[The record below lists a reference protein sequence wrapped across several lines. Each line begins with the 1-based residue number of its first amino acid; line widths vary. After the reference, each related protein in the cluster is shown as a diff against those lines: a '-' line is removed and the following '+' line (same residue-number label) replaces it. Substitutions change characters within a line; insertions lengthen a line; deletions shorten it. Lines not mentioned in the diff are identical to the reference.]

1 MEKDIKNI
9 KKNTDSIDI
18 GHNIR
23 RKKPVAI
30 VGIGASAGGL
40 ESFEEFFRNL
50 DSNNGIAFILVSH
63 LDPGHA
69 SMLTEILQRSAKM
82 PVLEAQNE
90 MAIEPDHVYVIPPNW
105 DMAVFHGV
113 LQLKI
118 PEKIR
123 GLRMPIDYFFRSLA
137 EDQEEKSIAIILSG
151 TGTDGT
157 SGLRTILGA
166 GGISFVQDP
175 ADAKYDGMPLSAIR
189 NNLATYVTA
198 VDKIPRELLSYISN
212 HFKKEARVFPA
223 VKNDTFY
230 DTGEILKII
239 RVATGHDFNLYKH
252 GTIDRRIER
261 RMKANNVESVRDYE
275 NYLLKN
281 PEEAQLLFKE
291 LLINVTNFFRDPEA
305 FDILLKERIPQL
317 FLNKPKEYC
326 FRIWVPGCATGE
338 EAYSIAICLR
348 EYMDAIKQDF
358 KIQIYSTDINEGSI
372 SAARSGTYPKSI
384 ATYVSPDRLNRF
396 FIKDDAMYRVKK
408 EIREM
413 ITFAVHNVIIDPPF
427 IKLDMISCRN
437 LLIYLEPQLQ
447 KLLISVFSYAL
458 KPEGILFLGSAETV
472 GSQTGLFAEVNKKH
486 KFFKSIPYPV
496 SKHSGLVGN
505 FALYGLPKH
514 EKSDNAEN
522 KTITA
527 NLAEITK
534 RELLKSYAPSS
545 VVTDESG
552 NILFVYGDTG
562 KFLSPAPGPA
572 SLNIVEMAIKELKL
586 KISTAIR
593 SAVKQKNM
601 VEYNGIIVKE
611 DKETRIINII
621 VRPFEDADN
630 SRMLLIISFQETI
643 KKQQEKEKAFINF
656 PTGKKDSGYIE
667 ELEKE
672 LAREK
677 ENINSITDD
686 TQAFTEELRSTNEEL
701 QSTNEELQSANE
713 ELDTSREEMQSVNE
727 ELITV
732 NSELSAKID
741 QFAEIQN
748 DLKNL
753 LENINVGT
761 IFLDEKLNIKRY
773 TRHAI
778 NLFHLI
784 PTDIGRPFSDIN
796 SELIVS
802 GLIAKAENSLEKFAT
817 YEEEIL
823 DNSGKWYLMRI
834 LPYRTTEDIV
844 DGVVITF
851 TEITALKKIESS
863 YMDASEL
870 TENILNTVRESL
882 LILDKDLMVISAN
895 RSFYDSFKVTPAET
909 VGNLIFTLGNKQWD
923 IPKLRTLLEDILPK
937 NTEFENYE
945 VEHEFLSIGRK
956 VMLLNARLITQEESL
971 SQLILLAIEDITDRK
986 KAEEAMRASE
996 ISFKTIFEEA
1006 PLGIALIDSLSGYI
1020 YSANQMFAKIVGKTV
1035 EEMEQIDWKRIT
1047 HPDDF
1052 QKDFENMTLLNAG
1065 KIKGFQMEK
1074 RYYRCVGTL
1083 VWINMTIVSVDSGDK
1098 TLKRHLCMIED
1109 ITNRKAAEG
1118 ALKNSEERYAAI
1130 FNQSPIAIEYYDSD
1144 GCLIN
1149 VNNACI
1155 KMFGVVNINEISGFR
1170 LFEDPNIAG
1179 EVKERLFKKEQV
1191 RFVAEF
1197 SFEEVKRL
1205 NLYGTTRSGK
1215 IILDWYIAPV
1225 IEDGKI
1231 TGYIEQIQE
1240 ITPVIDSGK
1249 ITGP

>member
-1 MEKDIKNI
+1 MNKDIKNI
-9 KKNTDSIDI
+9 RQNTDSIDI
-18 GHNIR
+18 EENIA
-23 RKKPVAI
+23 RKKPLAI

-50 DSNNGIAFILVSH
+50 DSNNGISFILVSH
-63 LDPGHA
+63 LDPGHS
-69 SMLTEILQRSAKM
+69 SMLTEILQRSSKI
-82 PVLEAQNE
+82 PLVEVQDE
-90 MAIEPDHVYVIPPNW
+90 MVIEPDHAYVIPPNW
-105 DMAVFHGV
+105 DMAVFNGV

-123 GLRMPIDYFFRSLA
+123 GQRMPIDYFFRSLA
-137 EDQEEKSIAIILSG
+137 EDQGDKSIAIILSG

-157 SGLRTILGA
+157 SGLRAILGA

-175 ADAKYDGMPLSAIR
+175 DYAKYDGMPLSAIR
-189 NNLATYVTA
+189 NNLATYIST
-198 VDKIPRELLSYISN
+198 VDKIPRELLSYVGN
-212 HFKKEARVFPA
+212 NFKKKNRALPDS
-223 VKNDTFY
+223 KNDTVY
-230 DTGEILKII
+230 DTGEILKIL
-239 RVATGHDFNLYKH
+239 RSATGHDFNQYKQ
-252 GTIDRRIER
+252 GTIDRRIDR
-261 RMKANNVESVRDYE
+261 RMKANNMGSLRDYE

-281 PEEAQLLFKE
+281 PKETQILFKE

-305 FDILLKERIPQL
+305 FDILLKEKIPQL
-317 FLNKPKEYC
+317 FLNKPEEYC

-338 EAYSIAICLR
+338 EAYSIAICFR
-348 EYMDAIKQDF
+348 EYMDAIKQNF
-358 KIQIYSTDINEGSI
+358 KIQIYGTDISEGSI
-372 SAARSGTYPKSI
+372 TAARSGTYPESI
-384 ATYVSPDRLNRF
+384 AACISPDRLNRF
-396 FIKDDAMYRVKK
+396 FIKDAAIYRVKK

-413 ITFAVHNVIIDPPF
+413 ITFAVHNVINDPPF
-427 IKLDMISCRN
+427 IKLDLISCRN
-437 LLIYLEPQLQ
+437 LLIYFEPKLQ

-458 KPEGILFLGSAETV
+458 KPEGILFLGSAETI
-472 GSQTGLFAEVNKKH
+472 GSQTDLFKEINKKH
-486 KFFKSIPYPV
+486 KFFKSIPYAV
-496 SKHSGLVGN
+496 SKHTGLVGKL
-505 FALYGLPKH
+505 ALYGVPKH
-514 EKSDNAEN
+514 DKSGNVEN
-522 KTITA
+522 KAIGA

-534 RELLKSYAPSS
+534 RELLKTYAPSS
-545 VVTDESG
+545 VLTDESG

-562 KFLSPAPGPA
+562 KYLSPAPGPA
-572 SLNIVEMAIKELKL
+572 SLNVVEMAIKELKL
-586 KISTAIR
+586 KITSAIR
-593 SAVKQKNM
+593 SAVKQNKI
-601 VEYNGIIVKE
+601 VEYNGIIVNA
-611 DKETRIINII
+611 DNETRIVNII

-630 SRMLLIISFQETI
+630 SRMLLIISFQEII
-643 KKQQEKEKAFINF
+643 KKLQEKTQTFINS
-656 PTGKKDSGYIE
+656 PTSKKNAGYIE
-667 ELEKE
+667 ELETE

-677 ENINSITDD
+677 ENINSVTDES
-686 TQAFTEELRSTNEEL
+686 QAFTEELRSTNEEL

-802 GLIAKAENSLEKFAT
+802 ALIAKAENSLEKFVT

-863 YMDASEL
+863 YKDASEL

-909 VGNLIFTLGNKQWD
+909 VGNLIFALGNKQWD

-971 SQLILLAIEDITDRK
+971 SQLILLAIEDIT
-986 KAEEAMRASE
+986 
-996 ISFKTIFEEA
+996 
-1006 PLGIALIDSLSGYI
+1006 
-1020 YSANQMFAKIVGKTV
+1020 
-1035 EEMEQIDWKRIT
+1035 
-1047 HPDDF
+1047 
-1052 QKDFENMTLLNAG
+1052 
-1065 KIKGFQMEK
+1065 
-1074 RYYRCVGTL
+1074 
-1083 VWINMTIVSVDSGDK
+1083 
-1098 TLKRHLCMIED
+1098 
-1109 ITNRKAAEG
+1109 NRKEAEG
-1118 ALKNSEERYAAI
+1118 ALKNTE
-1130 FNQSPIAIEYYDSD
+1130 
-1144 GCLIN
+1144 
-1149 VNNACI
+1149 
-1155 KMFGVVNINEISGFR
+1155 
-1170 LFEDPNIAG
+1170 
-1179 EVKERLFKKEQV
+1179 
-1191 RFVAEF
+1191 
-1197 SFEEVKRL
+1197 
-1205 NLYGTTRSGK
+1205 
-1215 IILDWYIAPV
+1215 
-1225 IEDGKI
+1225 
-1231 TGYIEQIQE
+1231 
-1240 ITPVIDSGK
+1240 
-1249 ITGP
+1249 